1 MFRSPCGLLNE
12 CKEWANSIIHDCTN
26 LSLVYLQTHL
36 RAGSFGESIQIVVLE
51 FAGFLTVSNIHMHY
65 WKLLLS
71 FLCPLQS
78 VGPVLSSD
86 IPSGTE
92 SEEDEDGMNDM
103 NEEVMSLIWSE
114 DLRVQEVRRL
124 LQSARPV
131 RVNVVQMPEASD
143 HEYIE
148 EKENR

>member
-1 MFRSPCGLLNE
+1 MFRYPHGFLNE
-12 CKEWANSIIHDCTN
+12 RKGCVNSVVHDCTN
-26 LSLVYLQTHL
+26 VRPFYLQTHL
-36 RAGSFGESIQIVVLE
+36 GAECMQVVVLV
-51 FAGFLTVSNIHMHY
+51 FAGFLRVSNIHVRY
-65 WKLLLS
+65 WKWLLS
-71 FLCPLQS
+71 FLFPLQS

>member
-1 MFRSPCGLLNE
+1 
-12 CKEWANSIIHDCTN
+12 
-26 LSLVYLQTHL
+26 
-36 RAGSFGESIQIVVLE
+36 
-51 FAGFLTVSNIHMHY
+51 
-65 WKLLLS
+65 
-71 FLCPLQS
+71 
-78 VGPVLSSD
+78 
-86 IPSGTE
+86 
-92 SEEDEDGMNDM
+92 MNDM